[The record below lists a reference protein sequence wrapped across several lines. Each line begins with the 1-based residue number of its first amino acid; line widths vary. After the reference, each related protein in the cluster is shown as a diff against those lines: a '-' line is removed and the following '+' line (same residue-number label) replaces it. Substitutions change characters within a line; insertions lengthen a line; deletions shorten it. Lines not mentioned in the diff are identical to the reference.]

1 MFSQNFKHS
10 LNLKKQSHRVSI
22 HDDDRDHTSDARTSG
37 GRHGSKLSHTARVPI
52 HLTARVTATPRTPA
66 KCRLSKVGLYFRFTL
81 LGAIA
86 RAEVLG
92 PALGR
97 ELAGLLHV
105 VVDLERV
112 EDGLVRVDVGE

>member
-1 MFSQNFKHS
+1 M
-10 LNLKKQSHRVSI
+10 
-22 HDDDRDHTSDARTSG
+22 
-37 GRHGSKLSHTARVPI
+37 I

-66 KCRLSKVGLYFRFTL
+66 KCGLSGPVRLYFSFTL
-81 LGAIA
+81 LHPIA

-105 VVDLERV
+105 VVDLERI
-112 EDGLVRVDVGE
+112 EDGLLRVDVSESVRAYVSIVRESLRR

>member
-1 MFSQNFKHS
+1 MTIEIT
-10 LNLKKQSHRVSI
+10 HRTLERAEVV
-22 HDDDRDHTSDARTSG
+22 TG
-37 GRHGSKLSHTARVPI
+37 NLSHTARVPI